1 VAYGLITSTHNSRVQ
16 EARRL
21 KLAKHRNELCRVL
34 VEGTKHISDAIGAG
48 GRLLRL
54 FVSADSA
61 SARTVS
67 ELIEAAAAQRAEV
80 LLCSDRVVASL
91 SSVETCQGVVAVF
104 AAPYTD
110 VGEVSERMAQGSM
123 GFLLDRL
130 QDPGNLGAIVRT
142 ASACGACGVVVSQGT
157 VDPLN
162 DKVVRSS
169 ASALFSVQV
178 ARTAS
183 LADLIRDLKSAGI
196 RVIALEAGSDRPY
209 FDECLTG
216 PLALLVGNE
225 GDGVADELLR
235 LSDAV
240 VSIPMPGRAES
251 LNAAVAVSI
260 VAYEA
265 VRQRMRV

>member
-1 VAYGLITSTHNSRVQ
+1 MITSTHNSKVQ

-21 KLAKHRNELCRVL
+21 KLPRHRNEACQVL
-34 VEGTKHISDAIGAG
+34 VEGMKHISDAIGAG
-48 GRLLRL
+48 GQLLRL

-61 SARTVS
+61 STRSVS
-67 ELIEAAAAQRAEV
+67 ELIGTAGAQRAEV
-80 LLCSDRVVASL
+80 LVCSDRVVASL

-110 VGEVSERMAQGSM
+110 VADVAGRMAEGSM

-142 ASACGACGVVVSQGT
+142 ASACGACGVVISPGT

-162 DKVVRSS
+162 DKVIRSS
-169 ASALFSVQV
+169 ASALFSVGV
-178 ARTAS
+178 ARAAS
-183 LADLIRDLKSAGI
+183 LADLIRDLRSAGV
-196 RVIALEAGSDRPY
+196 RVVALEAGSDRPH
-209 FDECLTG
+209 FDECLAG

-225 GDGVADELLR
+225 GDGIADELLC
-235 LSDAV
+235 LSDVV

-251 LNAAVAVSI
+251 LNAAVAMSI

>member
-1 VAYGLITSTHNSRVQ
+1 MAHGLITSTHNSKVQ

-21 KLAKHRNELCRVL
+21 KLAKHRTEARQVL
-34 VEGTKHISDAIGAG
+34 VEGTKHISDAIDGG

-54 FVSADSA
+54 FVSADAAGVRSISDLVETA
-61 SARTVS
+61 TAR
-67 ELIEAAAAQRAEV
+67 RAEV

-91 SSVETCQGVVAVF
+91 SSVETCQGVVALF

-110 VGEVSERMAQGSM
+110 VAEVVEHMAQGSV

-142 ASACGACGVVVSQGT
+142 ASACGACGVVVSPGT

-169 ASALFSVQV
+169 ASALFSVGV
-178 ARTAS
+178 ARVAS
-183 LADLIRDLKSAGI
+183 LAELVLDLKSAGV
-196 RVIALEAGSDRPY
+196 RVVALDSRCDRSH

-216 PLALLVGNE
+216 PLGLLVGNE
-225 GDGVADELLR
+225 GDGVSDELLH
-235 LSDAV
+235 LSDAI

-265 VRQRMRV
+265 VRQRMRL

>member
-1 VAYGLITSTHNSRVQ
+1 V
-16 EARRL
+16 
-21 KLAKHRNELCRVL
+21 
-34 VEGTKHISDAIGAG
+34 
-48 GRLLRL
+48 
-54 FVSADSA
+54 
-61 SARTVS
+61 
-67 ELIEAAAAQRAEV
+67 
-80 LLCSDRVVASL
+80 
-91 SSVETCQGVVAVF
+91 
-104 AAPYTD
+104 
-110 VGEVSERMAQGSM
+110 

-142 ASACGACGVVVSQGT
+142 ASACGACGVVVSPGT

-169 ASALFSVQV
+169 ASALFSVGV
-178 ARTAS
+178 ARVAS
-183 LADLIRDLKSAGI
+183 LAELVLDMKYAGV
-196 RVIALEAGSDRPY
+196 RVVALDSRCDRSH

-216 PLALLVGNE
+216 PLGLLVGNE
-225 GDGVADELLR
+225 GDGVSDELLH
-235 LSDAV
+235 LSDAI